1 MSSSSIPV
9 EPILEARHVSMVF
22 DGRRILHDIN
32 LSIVPRERVALV
44 GGFDSGKSVL
54 LRILAGLMKPTTGD
68 LYLGG
73 DRVSSYDPWGVPW
86 RRPVGYVS
94 QNHGLRSNMTASENI
109 SLPLIYLNQM
119 KEAEALSTA
128 RTFLARIGIEGGNR
142 RPSELSPGERGL
154 VALCRALI
162 LEPAILLFDEPTVV
176 LDVDHAE
183 RVMGVLEEMRNRIGL
198 AIVGACTSESVA
210 KIIGSRI
217 IWLKNGGLEE
227 NGA

>member
-1 MSSSSIPV
+1 
-9 EPILEARHVSMVF
+9 
-22 DGRRILHDIN
+22 
-32 LSIVPRERVALV
+32 
-44 GGFDSGKSVL
+44 
-54 LRILAGLMKPTTGD
+54 MKPTTGD
-68 LYLGG
+68 VYLGG
-73 DRVSSYDPWGVPW
+73 DTVASYDPWGVPW

-109 SLPLIYLNQM
+109 SLPLIYLNH
-119 KEAEALSTA
+119 KNRADALSTA
-128 RTFLARIGIEGGNR
+128 RAFLARIGIEGGNR

-183 RVMGVLEEMRNRIGL
+183 RIMEVLEEMRKRIGL

-210 KIIGSRI
+210 KVIGSRI

-227 NGA
+227 DRA